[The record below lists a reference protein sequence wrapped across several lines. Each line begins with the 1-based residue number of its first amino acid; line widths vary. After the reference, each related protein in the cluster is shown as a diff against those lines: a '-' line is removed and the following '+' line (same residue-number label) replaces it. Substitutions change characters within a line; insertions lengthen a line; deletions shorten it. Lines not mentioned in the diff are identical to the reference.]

1 MLALVAVLP
10 FVATRHF
17 GAIHDD
23 HFLVGPGS
31 LVADPGTGLA
41 RLWTADLF
49 GTPEQPTHQS
59 GFWRP
64 LVLLGLRAEFW
75 LTAGRD
81 VPLAWLGHV
90 VTVLLHA
97 AACVTLW
104 RMLLA
109 LRLDGATAVLAAAL
123 FAVHPVHPETV
134 AWLSSLGDLGGTA
147 CAWGAT
153 ALLLRPGRP
162 LAVTAG
168 AVLLLVA
175 ALLGKESTALL
186 VALAAVLPWLAGAR
200 LRSALVPP
208 AIALALY
215 GGLRALCFSRG
226 IADEAWTGPVA
237 ASVRWWTWLS
247 IVPDLVR
254 LAVWPGPPS
263 PLRLVEA
270 ATGWTSPGVL
280 AGAAVLV
287 VLALLTLSAVRRRAT
302 APSFALL
309 LLLGTLALLAP
320 WVRFPVGYP
329 ETAAPLY
336 ERYLYAAAAAPAVA
350 LAWAL
355 QPLARRARLTVA
367 VGAGL
372 LLLALGAV
380 TASRAEAWRSDE
392 SFARAGLAVSPR
404 SPSLWTHLGVAL
416 LEKLRV
422 AQDTAAGQEALAAFE
437 RALQIDPEA
446 PLAPL
451 DRFIAL
457 GLLGREDEAEEAA
470 ARLLQRQPDEPM
482 VLVNVALWH
491 MGHRRWDQAAGL
503 LQQALAT
510 GRAPPSAATDLA
522 TCLQQLSARASPAP
536 AAPRGG

>member
-1 MLALVAVLP
+1 M
-10 FVATRHF
+10 
-17 GAIHDD
+17 
-23 HFLVGPGS
+23 
-31 LVADPGTGLA
+31 ADPGSSLA

-64 LVLLGLRAEFW
+64 LVLLALRAEFW
-75 LTAGRD
+75 LTAGREA
-81 VPLAWLGHV
+81 PMAWLGHV

-97 AACVTLW
+97 AVCVTLW

-109 LRLDGATAVLAAAL
+109 LRLDGATAFLAAAL

-134 AWLSSLGDLGGTA
+134 AWLTSLGDLGATA

-162 LAVTAG
+162 PAVTAS

-175 ALLGKESTALL
+175 ALLFKESAALL

-200 LRSALVPP
+200 VRSALLPP

-215 GGLRALCFSRG
+215 GVLRALCFSRG
-226 IADEAWTGPVA
+226 IAAEAWTGPTA

-247 IVPDLVR
+247 IVPDLLR
-254 LAVWPGPPS
+254 LALWPGPPS
-263 PLRLVEA
+263 PLRIVPA
-270 ATGWTSPGVL
+270 ATGWTSAGVL
-280 AGAAVLV
+280 AGGAALV
-287 VLALLTLSAVRRRAT
+287 VLALLALTAVRRRAT
-302 APSFALL
+302 APTFVLL
-309 LLLGTLALLAP
+309 LLLGTLAMLAP

-355 QPLARRARLTVA
+355 QPLARRSRLVVA

-372 LLLALGAV
+372 LLLGLGAV
-380 TASRAEAWRSDE
+380 TASRAQAWRSDE
-392 SFARAGLAVSPR
+392 SFARAGLVVSPR

-416 LEKLRV
+416 LETFRV
-422 AQDTAAGQEALAAFE
+422 DQDTAVGQEALAAFD
-437 RALQIDPEA
+437 RALQIDPDA

-457 GLLGREDEAEEAA
+457 SLLGHDDEAEEAA
-470 ARLLQRQPDEPM
+470 DRLLQRHPDEPM
-482 VLVNVALWH
+482 VLVNLAQWH
-491 MGHRRWDQAAGL
+491 MGHRRWEQAAAL

-522 TCLQQLSARASPAP
+522 TCLQQLSARATPAP